1 MCKWETFKN
10 LSLHEK
16 SESRNFHWK
25 TFFVSNL
32 LKFYDFVNNL
42 MIRSKSKG
50 QIFII
55 LSLWHLILILKPPQ
69 RGVGFPKKLLFR
81 QLKFKIMVLVHRTK
95 YFYFH
100 FLHPCFRTSGRVRF
114 FSMMRPDYVTY
125 DVCFNPT

>member
-1 MCKWETFKN
+1 MYKWETFKN

-50 QIFII
+50 PDFHNFIT
-55 LSLWHLILILKPPQ
+55 LAPHTYSEA
-69 RGVGFPKKLLFR
+69 
-81 QLKFKIMVLVHRTK
+81 
-95 YFYFH
+95 
-100 FLHPCFRTSGRVRF
+100 TSKGCRF
-114 FSMMRPDYVTY
+114 S
-125 DVCFNPT
+125 